1 MDNIIVNID
10 SRFRNK
16 QVYPN
21 SGKFVY
27 NLSENIKNCKYVRL
41 SSFEFPN
48 LYFTFTKT
56 KINTSF
62 TIIKDLIR
70 FEVVIE
76 DGFYA
81 SDSLLT
87 AIQTKLADAN
97 LTLGTNLTIE
107 FNFNNGFVTIQ
118 NDSEF
123 SLDFSN
129 STSRYPSLGYQLG
142 YRSDKY
148 NVNSSTVIN
157 GSFTYAATTESQLD
171 AVIDSYLFLKIND
184 YGVIYHDFEDI
195 LVKDYQ
201 GNIIERQKYIGNRNI
216 FAKIIINANKAEY
229 VFDGG
234 SNFLT
239 KSFIFR
245 QPIDL
250 NRLSIELSD
259 SKGNIVDMVHMD
271 YSFTLEI
278 GVIYDLSLTYELTDS
293 ISNKFLLNGLPNLPG
308 LEKLDKKNHN
318 LNITND
324 LAHEDNDLTEYKI
337 INKDNFKEETLTY
350 DLETLNALFESIE
363 DKDDDNTKE
372 DFKNSKKEKNK
383 VKDQEKEKDKK
394 KKKKYNFNY

>member
-56 KINTSF
+56 KVNTSF
-62 TIIKDLIR
+62 KIIKDFVSFDVI
-70 FEVVIE
+70 IE

-87 AIQTKLADAN
+87 AIQTQLSNAN

-107 FNFNNGFVTIQ
+107 FNYNNGFVTIQ
-118 NDSEF
+118 NDSAF

-129 STSRYPSLGYQLG
+129 SNSRYPSLGYQLG

-148 NVNSSTVIN
+148 VINTSTVIN
-157 GSFTYAATTESQLD
+157 GSFTYSLSTESQLD
-171 AVIDSYLFLKIND
+171 TIIDSYLFLKLND

-245 QPIDL
+245 QPVDL

-337 INKDNFKEETLTY
+337 INKDNFKEDTLTY
-350 DLETLNALFESIE
+350 DLETLNALFESFDGGDIMKE
-363 DKDDDNTKE
+363 ESKDL
-372 DFKNSKKEKNK
+372 KNSKVEKEKI
-383 VKDQEKEKDKK
+383 KDKDKDKK

>member
-16 QVYPN
+16 QVYAN

-56 KINTSF
+56 KANTSF
-62 TIIKDLIR
+62 TVIKD
-70 FEVVIE
+70 FVSFQVVIE

-87 AIQTKLADAN
+87 AIQTQLADAN

-107 FNFNNGFVTIQ
+107 FNYNNGFVTIQ
-118 NDSEF
+118 NDTEF

-129 STSRYPSLGYQLG
+129 SNSRYPSLGYQLG

-148 NVNSSTVIN
+148 EINTSTIIN
-157 GSFTYAATTESQLD
+157 GSFTYALTTESQLD
-171 AVIDSYLFLKIND
+171 TIIDSYLFLKIND

-195 LVKDYQ
+195 LVKDFQ

-245 QPIDL
+245 QPVDL

-278 GVIYDLSLTYELTDS
+278 GVIYDLSLTYELTDP

-324 LAHEDNDLTEYKI
+324 LAHGDNDLTEYKI
-337 INKDNFKEETLTY
+337 INKDNFKQETLTY

-363 DKDDDNTKE
+363 DNDNDNIKDEPKDL
-372 DFKNSKKEKNK
+372 KNNKGEKGKNK
-383 VKDQEKEKDKK
+383 EKK

>member
-16 QVYPN
+16 QVYAN

-48 LYFTFTKT
+48 LYFTFSKT
-56 KINTSF
+56 KMNTSF
-62 TIIKDLIR
+62 TVIKDLVNYQI
-70 FEVVIE
+70 VIE

-81 SDSLLT
+81 SDSILS
-87 AIQTKLADAN
+87 AIQTQLSKAN

-107 FNFNNGFVTIQ
+107 FNYNNGFVTIQ
-118 NDSEF
+118 NDSDF
-123 SLDFSN
+123 TLDFSN
-129 STSRYPSLGYQLG
+129 GNSRYPSLGYQLG
-142 YRSDKY
+142 YRLDKY
-148 NVNSSTVIN
+148 VVNNTTILN
-157 GSFTYAATTESQLD
+157 GSFTYALTTESQLD
-171 AVIDSYLFLKIND
+171 AVIDSYLFLKLND

-201 GNIIERQKYIGNRNI
+201 GNIIERKKYIGNRNI

-278 GVIYDLSLTYELTDS
+278 GVIYDLSLTYELTDP
-293 ISNKFLLNGLPNLPG
+293 ISNKFLLNGLPNLPS
-308 LEKLDKKNHN
+308 LEKIDKKNHN

-324 LAHEDNDLTEYKI
+324 LANQDNDLTEYKI

-350 DLETLNALFESIE
+350 DLETLNALFETI
-363 DKDDDNTKE
+363 DDNKGTNE
-372 DFKNSKKEKNK
+372 VKNNKGEKG
-383 VKDQEKEKDKK
+383 KDKK

>member
-1 MDNIIVNID
+1 M
-10 SRFRNK
+10 
-16 QVYPN
+16 
-21 SGKFVY
+21 
-27 NLSENIKNCKYVRL
+27 
-41 SSFEFPN
+41 
-48 LYFTFTKT
+48 
-56 KINTSF
+56 NTSF
-62 TIIKDLIR
+62 KIIKDLV
-70 FEVVIE
+70 EYQVVIE

-81 SDSLLT
+81 SDSILS
-87 AIQTKLADAN
+87 AIQTQLSKAN

-107 FNFNNGFVTIQ
+107 FNYNNGFVTFQ

-123 SLDFSN
+123 TLDFSN
-129 STSRYPSLGYQLG
+129 VNSRYPSLGYQLG
-142 YRSDKY
+142 YRLDKY
-148 NVNSSTVIN
+148 VVNNTTIVN
-157 GSFTYAATTESQLD
+157 GSFVFALTTESQLD

-201 GNIIERQKYIGNRNI
+201 GNIIERKKYIGNRNI

-245 QPIDL
+245 QPVDL

-278 GVIYDLSLTYELTDS
+278 GVIYDLSLTYELTDP
-293 ISNKFLLNGLPNLPG
+293 ISNKFLLNGLPNLPS
-308 LEKLDKKNHN
+308 LEKIDKKNHN

-324 LAHEDNDLTEYKI
+324 LANEDNDLSEYKI
-337 INKDNFKEETLTY
+337 ISKDNFKEETLTY
-350 DLETLNALFESIE
+350 DLETLNALFETI
-363 DKDDDNTKE
+363 DDDNNKGTNE
-372 DFKNSKKEKNK
+372 VKNNKGEK
-383 VKDQEKEKDKK
+383 VKDKK